1 MGFIGFWDP
10 EKAIVRAME
19 FLAFKKK
26 ARKGCKRFLGF
37 VSKTAFKPRVSLDR

>member
-1 MGFIGFWDP
+1 MRFTGFWEP

-26 ARKGCKRFLGF
+26 QE
-37 VSKTAFKPRVSLDR
+37 RVVKALLALYPKKASSLVFH

>member
-1 MGFIGFWDP
+1 MGFTGFWDP

-26 ARKGCKRFLGF
+26 QERGVNAFLALYLKRL
-37 VSKTAFKPRVSLDR
+37 SSLVFH